1 MVSLLEDTKPAKP
14 RLMYRDRVWVCR
26 SIVRVSV
33 WPHVV
38 FRLGYGRDPVSA
50 FKDWEAQQ

>member
-26 SIVRVSV
+26 SFIWLGGMVGM
-33 WPHVV
+33 
-38 FRLGYGRDPVSA
+38 RLGYGYTPQEA
-50 FKDWEAQQ
+50 YADWKRG